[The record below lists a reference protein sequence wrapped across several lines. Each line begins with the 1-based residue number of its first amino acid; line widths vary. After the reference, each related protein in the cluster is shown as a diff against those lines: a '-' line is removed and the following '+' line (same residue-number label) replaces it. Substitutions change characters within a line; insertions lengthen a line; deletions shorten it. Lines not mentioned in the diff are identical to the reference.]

1 MADDGLS
8 GLRVAILVSDG
19 FEQIEL
25 EEPRKALEEAGAV
38 TSVVSPREGQVRGW
52 KFKQWGD
59 EVPVDASLEKASAE
73 DFDALLLPSGVISP
87 DKLRTM
93 PKAVAFT
100 KAFFDAGKPVAAICH
115 GPWTL
120 IEADVV
126 HGRVM
131 TSWPSL
137 RTDLENTGAEWVNRP
152 VVVDGNLLT
161 SRQPDDIAE
170 AFNPGMIDLF
180 RSSARAGARGAA

>member
-1 MADDGLS
+1 MAEDGLS
-8 GLRVAILVSDG
+8 GLKVAILVTDG

-25 EEPRKALEEAGAV
+25 EEPRKALDQAGAR
-38 TSVVSPREGQVRGW
+38 TTVVSPKDGRVRGW
-52 KFKQWGD
+52 KFTDWGD
-59 EVPVDASLEKASAE
+59 EVAVDAGLERADAA
-73 DFDALLLPSGVISP
+73 DFDALLLPGGVISP

-126 HGRVM
+126 NGRVM

-137 RTDLENTGAEWVNRP
+137 RTDLENAGAEWVNRP
-152 VVVDGNLLT
+152 VVIDGNLLT
-161 SRQPDDIAE
+161 SRQPDDIAG

-180 RSSARAGARGAA
+180 RSGARA